1 MQNLIKML
9 MQYKMFLLLCLLVIF
24 GTGIFFFLGQSS
36 GKDAGDAA
44 KSAPV
49 VTKSEAKSGNGTG
62 KQTKSSDAEK
72 QVEKSQDKGERA
84 LQQMKD
90 NIEKRNEKID
100 NDETIGTVKNGT
112 VKMAPPKFKT
122 SDLPTRQA
130 DFHD

>member
-36 GKDAGDAA
+36 GKDAGDAVQ
-44 KSAPV
+44 SAPV

-62 KQTKSSDAEK
+62 KQTKSDAEK
-72 QVEKSQDKGERA
+72 QVEKSQDKGERD

-100 NDETIGTVKNGT
+100 NDETIGTVKNRT
-112 VKMAPPKFKT
+112 VKVAPPKFKT

>member
-44 KSAPV
+44 QSAPV
-49 VTKSEAKSGNGTG
+49 VTKFEAKSGDGTG
-62 KQTKSSDAEK
+62 KQTKSDAEK
-72 QVEKSQDKGERA
+72 QVEKSQDKGERD
-84 LQQMKD
+84 LQQMRD

-112 VKMAPPKFKT
+112 VKVAPPKFKT

>member
-72 QVEKSQDKGERA
+72 QVEKSQDK
-84 LQQMKD
+84 
-90 NIEKRNEKID
+90 
-100 NDETIGTVKNGT
+100 V
-112 VKMAPPKFKT
+112 
-122 SDLPTRQA
+122 
-130 DFHD
+130 

>member
-36 GKDAGDAA
+36 GKDAGEAA

-49 VTKSEAKSGNGTG
+49 VTKSEAKSGDGTG
-62 KQTKSSDAEK
+62 KQTKSDAEK
-72 QVEKSQDKGERA
+72 QVEKSQDKGERD